1 MAALPPFSTA
11 LRGPPAAAGH
21 TASRSVDKRCHERIM
36 FLWRTQE
43 IAAFTIETAS
53 GAGRAC
59 AMQRDNPAMR
69 CEDRVDCVAAPSL
82 ALAIAK
88 LVANESAEP
97 APVRSLEQAQPARTR
112 RKTAVR
118 KTCDPGFLADVEG
131 AFAGGATQPI
141 VNDAH
146 WPTTNCQIE
155 GLDLRARVST
165 ALHKCRCMVVGALN
179 AGAMFFPGQHACM
192 GDSDGGGTDAILD
205 REIVESRVNGHAAG
219 GHVRNRRGRL
229 RRARFAD
236 NLCLSR

>member
-1 MAALPPFSTA
+1 
-11 LRGPPAAAGH
+11 
-21 TASRSVDKRCHERIM
+21 
-36 FLWRTQE
+36 
-43 IAAFTIETAS
+43 
-53 GAGRAC
+53 
-59 AMQRDNPAMR
+59 
-69 CEDRVDCVAAPSL
+69 
-82 ALAIAK
+82 
-88 LVANESAEP
+88 
-97 APVRSLEQAQPARTR
+97 
-112 RKTAVR
+112 
-118 KTCDPGFLADVEG
+118 
-131 AFAGGATQPI
+131 I

-179 AGAMFFPGQHACM
+179 AGAMFFPGQHACT